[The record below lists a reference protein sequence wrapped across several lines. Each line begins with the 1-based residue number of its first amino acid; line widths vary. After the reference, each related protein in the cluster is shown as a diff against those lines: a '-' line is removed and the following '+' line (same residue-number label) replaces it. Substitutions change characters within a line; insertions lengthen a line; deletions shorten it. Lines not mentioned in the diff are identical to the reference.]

1 MCAQLSLLKN
11 HIPPLSEKMRPKKLD
26 EIFGQEHLLNKNSV
40 FRKLITNDRFGSMI
54 LWGPPGTGK
63 TTLANVIANQTNR
76 EFVFFHASFNGI
88 KDVREI
94 VKTAQNKIEYG
105 GKSTILFVDEIHRF
119 NKTQQDAF
127 LKPVEQGIINLIG
140 ATTEN
145 PSFSINSAL
154 LSRCSIYILK
164 QLQNRDL
171 EKIIDNTLNKLKTI
185 AYQVIIDKEAKKLLI
200 NYSNGDARNVLNV
213 LETAVNVVT
222 GKIKN
227 CDIITKEIIKE
238 ILSTR
243 KFTYNKN
250 GEEHYNLLSALQK
263 SIRGSDVNAAIY
275 WLTRMLE
282 SGADP
287 LVITRRL
294 IVIASEDIGLADPDA
309 LVQAV
314 STQQAVSFLGYPEC
328 RIAMSQ
334 LVIYLASAPKSN
346 SAYQSIN
353 KAREDVLESKNEPVP
368 LNICNAPTKFMINL
382 GYGKNYKY
390 DHEYKYHYAG
400 QKFLPDSLE
409 DKIYYTPGEFGF
421 EKEIKKRID
430 FWKILKN
437 KTKEQNG

>member
-11 HIPPLSEKMRPKKLD
+11 HIPPLSEKMRPRNLD
-26 EIFGQEHLLNKNSV
+26 EICGQEHLLNKNSV
-40 FRKLITNDRFGSMI
+40 FRRLVENDNFGSFI
-54 LWGPPGTGK
+54 FWGPPGTGK
-63 TTLANVIANQTNR
+63 TTLANVIANQTNK

-88 KDVREI
+88 KDVKEI
-94 VKTAQNKIEYG
+94 VKTAKSRIEYG

-119 NKTQQDAF
+119 NKAQQDAF
-127 LKPVEQGIINLIG
+127 LNPVERGIITLIG
-140 ATTEN
+140 STTEN

-154 LSRCSIYILK
+154 LSRCSVYKLK
-164 QLQNRDL
+164 QLTDADL
-171 EKIIDNTLNKLKTI
+171 EKIIENTLNKLKTI
-185 AYQVIIDKEAKKLLI
+185 AYQVIIDKEAKELLI

-238 ILSTR
+238 ILSTC
-243 KFTYNKN
+243 KFSYDKN

-275 WLTRMLE
+275 WLVRMLE

-294 IVIASEDIGLADPDA
+294 VVISSEDIGLADPDA

-328 RIAMSQ
+328 KIVMSQ

-346 SAYQSIN
+346 SAYQSLSN
-353 KAREDVLESKNEPVP
+353 AREDVLESKNEPVP
-368 LNICNAPTKFMINL
+368 LNICNAPTRFMKNL

-400 QKFLPDSLE
+400 QKFLPDSLK
-409 DKIYYTPGEFGF
+409 DRVYYIPGEFGF

-430 FWKILKN
+430 FWKHLKEKN
-437 KTKEQNG
+437 KGR